1 MGTPYSEVFD
11 AYFAKVKD
19 DFYQSLDA
27 EELQLELMKIMEAAL
42 PRFLYP
48 KVDLEARD
56 NILSSFAVVLTNA
69 EIQIIASLMNQI
81 WVEQQVSDIEK
92 TRQLFSDN
100 DFRLTSQASHL
111 RALLTLQNSL
121 KLQTREMMSDY
132 YKVKDREPDFSGLA
146 GSG

>member
-11 AYFAKVKD
+11 AYFAKVRD
-19 DFYQSLDA
+19 DFYQNLDA
-27 EELQLELMKIMEAAL
+27 EELKLELLKIMEAAL

-48 KVDLEARD
+48 KVDLDNRD
-56 NILSSFAVVLTNA
+56 NVSFSFAEVLTNA
-69 EIQIIASLMNQI
+69 EIQIVASLMNQV

-111 RALLTLQNSL
+111 RALLTLQNNL

-132 YKVKDREPDFSGLA
+132 YKVNNREPDFSGLA
-146 GSG
+146 GSA